1 MIIFL
6 ARVLLRNT
14 GRSYKCLVSTHRV
27 RHISGDLCREQTW
40 MSKRGL
46 VQIPVEEAQRLYLF
60 STAREAGLDLLN
72 HLQPNRDPKIGLGAY
87 VQRTLPPN
95 SP

>member
-1 MIIFL
+1 ML
-6 ARVLLRNT
+6 MPKQTWVCLNEVRVL
-14 GRSYKCLVSTHRV
+14 G
-27 RHISGDLCREQTW
+27 
-40 MSKRGL
+40 
-46 VQIPVEEAQRLYLF
+46 EAQRLYLF